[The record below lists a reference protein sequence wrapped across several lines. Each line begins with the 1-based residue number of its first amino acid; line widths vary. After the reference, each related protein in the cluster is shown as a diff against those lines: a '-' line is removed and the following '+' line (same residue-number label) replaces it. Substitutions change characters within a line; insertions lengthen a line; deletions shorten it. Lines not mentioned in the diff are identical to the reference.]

1 MSSQELT
8 ARILRYPLDLTGTSP
23 DNFVEAEVRELPN
36 HRNRAVVLSNG
47 AFYSDSLVI
56 YDHITGERLTKK
68 TQYTAAQL
76 VEAATVRSGKEVC
89 SVIIITDTSVSNQ
102 IRIDYQ
108 AVGGPYI
115 LNVDALVDMVNTL
128 DLDNRPITWGAI
140 IGKPDLF
147 PPGHHLHDAGDVFG
161 FEYMV
166 LALEEIRKAILMGDI
181 ASHDELRAYIMDVE
195 SRLGGQV
202 QAVVDSLAA
211 HKADNQNP
219 HQVTKEQI
227 GLGNVLN
234 YGIATQAEAE
244 TGAINTAF
252 MTPLSVK
259 QAITFQALNPLTQAL
274 NTHVSR
280 TDNPHGVTKAQV
292 GLSNV
297 NNYGTVTD
305 AATAQNNTVTNQYMT
320 PQATAWAIAN
330 MITNYDSRY
339 VRKSTNEDTSLQV
352 ISGELYAYVAG
363 AWRVIWPPKWQ

>member
-1 MSSQELT
+1 MSSQDLT

-36 HRNRAVVLSNG
+36 HRNRAIVLSNG

-68 TQYTAAQL
+68 TQFIAAQL

-89 SVIIITDTSVSNQ
+89 SVIIITDPAISNQ
-102 IRIDYQ
+102 IRVDYQ

-115 LNVDALVDMVNTL
+115 LNVDALVDMVSTL

-181 ASHDELRAYIMDVE
+181 ASHDELRAYTKDVE
-195 SRLGGQV
+195 DRLTAQIASFSDGLNQ
-202 QAVVDSLAA
+202 
-211 HKADNQNP
+211 HKVDNQNP
-219 HQVTKEQI
+219 HQVTKDQV
-227 GLGNVLN
+227 GLGNVDNFLTS
-234 YGIATQAEAE
+234 TQAEAE
-244 TGAINTAF
+244 AGSINTAY
-252 MTPLSVK
+252 MTPLRVK
-259 QAITFQALNPLTQAL
+259 QAIDIQVLNPLTQAI
-274 NTHVSR
+274 NNHVSR
-280 TDNPHGVTKAQV
+280 TDNPHSVTKTQI
-292 GLSNV
+292 GLGNV